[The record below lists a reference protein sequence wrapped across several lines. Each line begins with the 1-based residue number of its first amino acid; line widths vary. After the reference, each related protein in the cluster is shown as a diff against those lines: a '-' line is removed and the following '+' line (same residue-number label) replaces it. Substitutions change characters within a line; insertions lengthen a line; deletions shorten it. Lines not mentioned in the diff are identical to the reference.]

1 MQLIN
6 IGFGNIV
13 SANRIISIVSPESAP
28 IKRLVQEAKDSKMA
42 IDATYGRRTRAVI
55 IMDSGHVILS
65 AVQPETINKKIR
77 RRIIM
82 MVKPTVNE
90 LLEKVNDRYRLVL
103 VTSKR
108 ARQLAEGA
116 EPLTDKHE
124 DSFVTLAAQ
133 EIAEGKVID
142 LEDEKRL
149 QEEASEENKEN
160 NNESNDETKVEK

>member
-1 MQLIN
+1 
-6 IGFGNIV
+6 
-13 SANRIISIVSPESAP
+13 
-28 IKRLVQEAKDSKMA
+28 
-42 IDATYGRRTRAVI
+42 
-55 IMDSGHVILS
+55 
-65 AVQPETINKKIR
+65 
-77 RRIIM
+77 

-149 QEEASEENKEN
+149 QEKASEENKEN